1 MVRRIY
7 IRATGEE
14 ATIADTPSSS
24 SESAEF
30 VLETP
35 APRASVPAHDKVT
48 PSAGTSH
55 TSAHINPLEDGEEVC
70 TILHY

>member
-7 IRATGEE
+7 IRATGKE
-14 ATIADTPSSS
+14 AMTADTPSSS
-24 SESAEF
+24 IESAEF
-30 VLETP
+30 VSETP
-35 APRASVPAHDKVT
+35 APHASAPAHVEVR

-55 TSAHINPLEDGEEVC
+55 TSAHVNSLGDGEEVC

>member
-14 ATIADTPSSS
+14 ATTADTPSSS
-24 SESAEF
+24 TEPAES

-35 APRASVPAHDKVT
+35 VPRASAPAHVEVT
-48 PSAGTSH
+48 PLAGTSR
-55 TSAHINPLEDGEEVC
+55 TSAHADPLGDGREVC
-70 TILHY
+70 IILHC